1 MQLTARG
8 AAERGDFNRVRR
20 VSTVASQR
28 QPGFVAACL
37 AAAGGHVL
45 ASLLVGL
52 AIVPLS
58 VVTWTSLVLSGD
70 PSGATLRLLVP
81 WLLVLAT
88 QPFVAAWIVRRG
100 LELFDAG
107 SVTYARSCGAMFVG
121 VLVTVLAAVAL
132 PVEAA
137 VPVLGYAWAGAAA
150 AAVVLSASPRAAR

>member
-1 MQLTARG
+1 
-8 AAERGDFNRVRR
+8 VRI
-20 VSTVASQR
+20 VASQR
-28 QPGFVAACL
+28 PPSFVAACL
-37 AAAGGHVL
+37 AAASGHVL
-45 ASLLVGL
+45 ASLLIGL

-81 WLLVLAT
+81 WLLVLAA

-121 VLVTVLAAVAL
+121 VGITVLAAVAL
-132 PVEAA
+132 PAAAA

-150 AAVVLSASPRAAR
+150 AAVVLSAAPGAPR